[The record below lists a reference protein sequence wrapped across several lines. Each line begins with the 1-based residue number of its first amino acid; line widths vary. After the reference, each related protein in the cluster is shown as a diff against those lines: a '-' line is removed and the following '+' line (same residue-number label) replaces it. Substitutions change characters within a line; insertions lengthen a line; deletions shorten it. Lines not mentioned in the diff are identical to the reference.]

1 MAKICLCLTGKTIAR
16 DLEILEKHRKLV
28 DVAELRVDCLDPD
41 ERLLIRRFPEL
52 AGLPVA
58 LTIRRQT
65 DGGNFAG
72 GEGSRIS
79 LLSKGLAFAEADR
92 RHNFAYVDLEDDLDV
107 PSLEEAA
114 RTFGTRIIRSHHNMQ
129 GSEPDLAGKVRSLLR
144 VGDEIAK
151 VAVMPQ
157 TFEDVRALYQAARE
171 TAGLEKILLCMGRL
185 GTNTRI
191 LADFLGSHLSYAA
204 VPDEEDFSAGAPG
217 QISPDDLA
225 TLFRFRSVTAKSKI
239 YGILGWPLAVS
250 SSPEFFNRV
259 FNSEKTD
266 AVYVPFPSDSVDSFM
281 QFAGEI
287 GLQGISVTV
296 PYKEKVI
303 PHLSSKSAIVEE
315 LGACNTLVASPQ
327 GWSGY
332 NTDAPG
338 FSSSLLEFIGRKDF
352 RGKRIAI
359 LGAGGVA
366 RAVAFEIHRLKGK
379 ALVLN
384 RTLHRARELAEP
396 YRFAWAGLDSRVVD
410 MMNSYSDIIVQ
421 TTSVGMEPDLDGDPL
436 ELYPFKG
443 SEVVMDL
450 IYKPERTRFLSR
462 AAKAGCR
469 VLNGYDMLVRQAKYQ
484 YSCFFGRE
492 FPSRLAVGEQGKK

>member
-16 DLEILEKHRKLV
+16 DLEILAKHRKHV

-52 AGLPVA
+52 AGLPVV
-58 LTIRRQT
+58 LTIRRQS
-65 DGGNFAG
+65 DGGNFVG

-92 RHNFAYVDLEDDLDV
+92 RHNFAYVDMEEDLDV

-114 RTFGTRIIRSHHNMQ
+114 RTFGTRIIRSWHNMQ
-129 GSEPDLAGKVRSLLR
+129 GSEADLAGKVRSLLR

-151 VAVMPQ
+151 VAVMPR

-171 TAGLEKILLCMGRL
+171 TAGMEKILLGMGHL

-191 LADFLGSHLSYAA
+191 LAEFLGSHLSYAA
-204 VPDEEDFSAGAPG
+204 VLDEEDFPAGAPG
-217 QISPDDLA
+217 QISPGDLA
-225 TLFRFRSVTAKSKI
+225 TLFRFHSVTAKSKL
-239 YGILGWPLAVS
+239 YGILGWPLNIS
-250 SSPEFFNRV
+250 SSPEFFNNV
-259 FNSEKTD
+259 FNAEKTD
-266 AVYVPFPSDSVDSFM
+266 AVYVPFPSDSVDSFI
-281 QFAGEI
+281 QFAGEVR
-287 GLQGISVTV
+287 LQGISVTV

-303 PHLSSKSAIVEE
+303 PYLNSKSAIVAE
-315 LGACNTLVASPQ
+315 LGACNTLVATPQ

-338 FSSSLLEFIGRKDF
+338 FSNSLLEFIGRKDL

-359 LGAGGVA
+359 IGAGGVA
-366 RAVAFEIHRLKGK
+366 HAVAFEIHRLRGK

-396 YRFAWAGLDSRVVD
+396 YRFAWAGLDGRGVD
-410 MMNSYSDIIVQ
+410 MMNNYNDIIVQ
-421 TTSVGMEPDLDGDPL
+421 TTSVGMEPDFDGDPL
-436 ELYPFKG
+436 ESYPFQG

-450 IYKPERTRFLSR
+450 VYKPNRTRFLAR
-462 AAKAGCR
+462 AEKAGCR
-469 VLNGYDMLVRQAKYQ
+469 ALNGYDMLVRQAKYQ

-492 FPSRLAVGEQGKK
+492 FPSRLATGEWGKK

>member
-16 DLEILEKHRKLV
+16 DLEVLQKHLKYV
-28 DVAELRVDCLDPD
+28 DMAELRVDCLDPD

-52 AGLPVA
+52 AGIPVA
-58 LTIRRQT
+58 LTIRRRI
-65 DGGNFAG
+65 DGGNFVG

-92 RHNFAYVDLEDDLDV
+92 RHNFAYVDLEEDLDV
-107 PSLEEAA
+107 PRLEEAA
-114 RTFGTRIIRSHHNMQ
+114 RTFGTRIIRSYHNLQ
-129 GSEPDLAGKVRSLLR
+129 GSEQDLAGKVRSLLR

-151 VAVMPQ
+151 VAVMPR

-171 TAGLEKILLCMGRL
+171 TPGIEKILLCMGRL

-191 LADFLGSHLSYAA
+191 LAELLGSYLSYAA
-204 VPDEEDFSAGAPG
+204 ASDEEDFPPGASG
-217 QISPDDLA
+217 QLSPRDLA
-225 TLFRFRSVTAKSKI
+225 TLFRFHSVTAKTKI
-239 YGILGWPLAVS
+239 YGILGWPLNIS
-250 SSPEFFNRV
+250 SSPEFFNSV

-287 GLQGISVTV
+287 GIQGLSVTV

-303 PHLSSKSAIVEE
+303 PYLNSKSAIVAE
-315 LGACNTLVASPQ
+315 LGACNTLVATPQ
-327 GWSGY
+327 GWAGH

-338 FSSSLLEFIGRKDF
+338 FSDSLLEFMGRKDF
-352 RGKRIAI
+352 KGKRVTII
-359 LGAGGVA
+359 GAGGVA
-366 RAVAFEIHRLKGK
+366 HAVAFEIHRLKGK

-396 YRFAWAGLDSRVVD
+396 YRFAWGGLDGRGVELMD
-410 MMNSYSDIIVQ
+410 GYGDIIVQ
-421 TTSVGMEPDLDGDPL
+421 TTSVGMEPDFEGDPL
-436 ELYPFKG
+436 ELYSFKG

-450 IYKPERTRFLSR
+450 IYKPERTRFLVR

-469 VLNGYDMLVRQAKYQ
+469 VLNGYDMLMRQAKYQ
-484 YSCFFGRE
+484 YYCFFGKE
-492 FPSRLAVGEQGKK
+492 FPSRLAAGEWTKQ

>member
-1 MAKICLCLTGKTIAR
+1 M
-16 DLEILEKHRKLV
+16 
-28 DVAELRVDCLDPD
+28 AELRVDCLDPD

-52 AGLPVA
+52 AGMPVI
-58 LTIRRQT
+58 LTIRRRM
-65 DGGNFAG
+65 DGGNFVG

-92 RHNFAYVDLEDDLDV
+92 RHNFAYVDLEEDLDV

-114 RTFGTRIIRSHHNMQ
+114 RTFGTRIIRSCHNMQ
-129 GSEPDLAGKVRSLLR
+129 GSEPDLAGKIRSLLR

-151 VAVMPQ
+151 LAVTPR
-157 TFEDVRALYQAARE
+157 TFEDVRALYRAARE
-171 TAGLEKILLCMGRL
+171 TKGIEKILLGMGHL

-191 LADFLGSHLSYAA
+191 LAELLGSHLSYAA
-204 VPDEEDFSAGAPG
+204 APEEEDFPAGAPG
-217 QISPDDLA
+217 QISPRDLA
-225 TLFRFRSVTAKSKI
+225 VLFRFHSVTANSKI
-239 YGILGWPLAVS
+239 YGILGWPLNIS
-250 SSPEFFNRV
+250 SSPEFFNNV
-259 FNSEKTD
+259 FNSEKID

-287 GLQGISVTV
+287 KLQGISVTV

-303 PHLSSKSAIVEE
+303 PYLNSKSAAVAD
-315 LGACNTLVASPQ
+315 LGACNTLVAAPQ
-327 GWSGY
+327 GWSGH

-352 RGKRIAI
+352 KGKRIAVI
-359 LGAGGVA
+359 GAGGVA

-384 RTLHRARELAEP
+384 RTQRRARDLAEP
-396 YRFAWAGLDSRVVD
+396 YRFAWGGLDDRGAEL
-410 MMNSYSDIIVQ
+410 MEEYNDIIVQ
-421 TTSVGMEPDLDGDPL
+421 TTSVGMDPDFEGDPL

-443 SEVVMDL
+443 FEVVMDL

-462 AAKAGCR
+462 AAAAGCR
-469 VLNGYDMLVRQAKYQ
+469 VLNGHDMLMRQAKYQ

-492 FPSRLAVGEQGKK
+492 FPSKLVAGDWTK

>member
-1 MAKICLCLTGKTIAR
+1 M
-16 DLEILEKHRKLV
+16 
-28 DVAELRVDCLDPD
+28 AELRVDCLDPD

-58 LTIRRQT
+58 LTIRRRI
-65 DGGNFAG
+65 DGGNFVG

-92 RHNFAYVDLEDDLDV
+92 RHNFAYVDLEEDLDV
-107 PSLEEAA
+107 PGLEEAA
-114 RTFGTRIIRSHHNMQ
+114 RTFGTRIIRSYHNIQ
-129 GSEPDLAGKVRSLLR
+129 GGGEDVAKKARSLLR

-151 VAVMPQ
+151 VAVMPR
-157 TFEDVRALYQAARE
+157 TFEEVRALYRAARE
-171 TAGLEKILLCMGRL
+171 TAGLEKILLCMGHL
-185 GTNTRI
+185 GINTRI
-191 LADFLGSHLSYAA
+191 LAEFLGSHLSYASA
-204 VPDEEDFSAGAPG
+204 PEEEDFPPGAPG
-217 QISPDDLA
+217 QLSPRDLA
-225 TLFRFRSVTAKSKI
+225 ALFRFHSVTANSKI
-239 YGILGWPLAVS
+239 YGILGWPLNIT

-281 QFAGEI
+281 QFAEEI
-287 GLQGISVTV
+287 KLQGISVTV

-303 PHLSSKSAIVEE
+303 PYLSSKSATVAE
-315 LGACNTLVASPQ
+315 LGACNTLVATPG
-327 GWSGY
+327 GWSGH

-338 FSSSLLEFIGRKDF
+338 FSGSLLEFIGRKDF
-352 RGKRIAI
+352 KGKRISI

-366 RAVAFEIHRLKGK
+366 HAVAFEVHRLKGK

-396 YRFAWAGLDSRVVD
+396 YRFAWSGLDGRGVD
-410 MMNSYSDIIVQ
+410 LMKSYSDIIVQ
-421 TTSVGMEPDLDGDPL
+421 TTSVGMEPDFEGDPMK
-436 ELYPFKG
+436 LYPFRG

-450 IYKPERTRFLSR
+450 IYKPERTRFLER
-462 AAKAGCR
+462 AARAGCR
-469 VLNGYDMLVRQAKYQ
+469 VLNGHDMLMRQAQYQ

-492 FPSRLAVGEQGKK
+492 FPSRLAAGDWTQQ

>member
-1 MAKICLCLTGKTIAR
+1 VAKLCLCLTGKTIAR
-16 DLEILEKHRKLV
+16 DLEVLEKHRKYT

-52 AGLPVA
+52 AGMPVV
-58 LTIRRQT
+58 LTIRRRI
-65 DGGNFAG
+65 DGGNFVG

-92 RHNFAYVDLEDDLDV
+92 RHNFAYVDLEQDLDV

-114 RTFGTRIIRSHHNMQ
+114 RTFGTRIIRSYHNMQ
-129 GSEPDLAGKVRSLLR
+129 GSEQDLAGKTRSLLR

-151 VAVMPQ
+151 VAVTPR

-171 TAGLEKILLCMGRL
+171 TAGIEKILLGMGHL

-191 LADFLGSHLSYAA
+191 LAKLLGSHLSYAA
-204 VPDEEDFSAGAPG
+204 APEEEDFPAGAPG
-217 QISPDDLA
+217 QISPRDLA
-225 TLFRFRSVTAKSKI
+225 ALFRFHSITANSKI
-239 YGILGWPLAVS
+239 YGILGWPLNIT
-250 SSPEFFNRV
+250 SSPEFFNNV

-287 GLQGISVTV
+287 KLQGISVTV

-303 PHLSSKSAIVEE
+303 PYLNSKSAMVAE
-315 LGACNTLVASPQ
+315 LGACNTLVATPQ
-327 GWSGY
+327 GWAGY

-338 FSSSLLEFIGRKDF
+338 FSSSLLEFIGRKDL
-352 RGKRIAI
+352 RGKRISVI
-359 LGAGGVA
+359 GAGGVA
-366 RAVAFEIHRLKGK
+366 HAVAYEIHRLKGK
-379 ALVLN
+379 ALALN

-396 YRFAWAGLDSRVVD
+396 YRFAWSGLDGRGVD
-410 MMNSYSDIIVQ
+410 LMNNYNDIIVQ
-421 TTSVGMEPDLDGDPL
+421 TTSVGMEPDFEGDPL
-436 ELYPFKG
+436 ELYAFTG
-443 SEVVMDL
+443 REVVMDL
-450 IYKPERTRFLSR
+450 IYKPERTRFLAR

-469 VLNGYDMLVRQAKYQ
+469 VLNGYDMLMRQAKYQ

-492 FPSRLAVGEQGKK
+492 FPAKLAAGERIK